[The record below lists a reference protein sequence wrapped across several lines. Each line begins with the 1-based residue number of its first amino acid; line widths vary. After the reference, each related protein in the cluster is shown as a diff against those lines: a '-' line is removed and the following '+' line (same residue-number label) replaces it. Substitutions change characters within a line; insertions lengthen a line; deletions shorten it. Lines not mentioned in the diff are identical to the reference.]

1 MMSVEDE
8 KGGNATVN
16 NSRVKPTWF
25 VDEKNNLKF
34 VNIVVRYPC
43 LMFFLVLAV
52 SLTITI
58 LLSNTVFAQGYPF
71 TEDTNTY
78 DLYDKRSVAYD
89 SFRLAK
95 EKVSLI
101 AKENK
106 INQIVDDKEQNMT
119 TIQEKRAQED
129 IGDVIYWIYESKTDE
144 GLIGSKESIGIMRQA
159 ETMFTKY
166 EQYPQYCWKKY
177 KVIGNETASS
187 CRKPLSILNAFYAS
201 SWNSSKV
208 KNIVSELTS
217 ENIRMYNILAPCVEY
232 NIFCQYIPVF
242 MIKQVEWAKRLNE
255 EIKSVMS
262 EWDGEGDLN
271 ENIGEVTSFLAHI
284 NQLITKSPRINFFFD
299 SNFTIENQKTMF
311 SRSIVYWGAP
321 LEGFEPDDQESSESR
336 GGGRSKSKLQDEAR
350 KKYV

>member
-1 MMSVEDE
+1 MMSADDE
-8 KGGNATVN
+8 NGGDSKVN
-16 NSRVKPTWF
+16 NSRVKPTLF

-43 LMFFLVLAV
+43 CMFLVV
-52 SLTITI
+52 ITVCLTITI

-78 DLYDKRSVAYD
+78 DLYDKRAVAYD

-95 EKVSLI
+95 EKVSSI

-106 INQIVDDKEQNMT
+106 INQIVDEKDANVT
-119 TIQEKRAQED
+119 TFQQKRVQED

-159 ETMFTKY
+159 ETMITKY
-166 EQYPQYCWKKY
+166 EQYPKYCWKKY
-177 KVIGNETASS
+177 TVIGNETKSS
-187 CRKPLSILNAFYAS
+187 CRKPLSILNIFYAS
-201 SWNSSKV
+201 SWNSSKA
-208 KNIVSELTS
+208 KNIVSELTPD
-217 ENIRMYNILAPCVEY
+217 NIRMYNILAPCVEY

-242 MIKQVEWAKRLNE
+242 MIKQVEWANKLNE

-262 EWDGEGDLN
+262 QWDGEGNLN
-271 ENIGEVTSFLAHI
+271 ENIEEVTSFLAHI
-284 NQLITKSPRINFFFD
+284 NELITKSPQINFFFD
-299 SNFTIENQKTMF
+299 SNFTLENRKTMF
-311 SRSIVYWGAP
+311 SRSILYWGAP
-321 LEGFEPDDQESSESR
+321 LEGFDSDDQKSSDSR